1 MALAADDWI
10 RIEELNEA
18 LELTALHWATR
29 SGRDPNELLS
39 VGRMAVIEKALTSP
53 DFLDQ
58 TRSYITTHASWRI
71 RDHVYRPR
79 WAEANSV
86 PLTNEHR
93 RDASIPSFES
103 RSLLRRTI
111 VDGLE
116 EEDLAIVDA
125 IMEHGVEVLHRDG
138 KLNINALA
146 RVLDVPKSTMYRRIH
161 ALRETL
167 ATMLVA

>member
-1 MALAADDWI
+1 MSLAAEAWT
-10 RIEELNEA
+10 RIEELDEA
-18 LELTALHWATR
+18 LELTARHVASRT
-29 SGRDPNELLS
+29 GGDADELSS

-58 TRSYITTHASWRI
+58 TRSYITTHASWRM
-71 RDHVYRPR
+71 RDHVNRPR

-86 PLTNEHR
+86 PLTNEHH
-93 RDASIPSFES
+93 RDISTPSFES

-111 VDGLE
+111 ADGLE
-116 EEDLAIVDA
+116 GEDLTIVQA
-125 IMEHGVEVLHRDG
+125 IMEHGVDVLHRDG

-146 RVLDVPKSTMYRRIH
+146 RALDVPKSTMYRRIH
-161 ALRETL
+161 DLRETL